1 MNYEIKGG
9 NLPVLICSLEA
20 GESMNTQGGGMSW
33 MSPNMK
39 METEGGGGFGKA
51 FGRMV
56 SGEKIFRNV
65 YTSVGGPGMIAFAS
79 SFPGSIVA
87 VEITPDKPI
96 IIQKGAYLA
105 STSGIQ
111 TEVFFRKQFGAG
123 LFGGEGFIMQKLSGN
138 GIAFLEID
146 GSAISC
152 ELAPGEKMLIDTG
165 NLAIM
170 DASCTMDIE
179 SVKGVKNVLF
189 GGEGLFNTIVTGPG
203 KITLQTMPM
212 SDFAGRIAPYVAS
225 HISSSN

>member
-33 MSPNMK
+33 MSPNMH

-105 STSGIQ
+105 STSGIR

-146 GSAISC
+146 GSAISY

-225 HISSSN
+225 HTTSNS